1 MSLIDKIKREHES
14 PTVKVPPR
22 QDNLISPTEVEAIKS
37 EVITEKEVEP
47 MKSEV
52 LFDQHNFYQH
62 ESLDASLV
70 SSLEKELKN
79 FPAVC
84 NKKIGVRIEEEIYEG
99 IRDLCYNN
107 GITVETLLEAYFTL
121 CKSQPRLLE
130 KIIKEAQ
137 ARIKRRTRAGNIR
150 SLITKTKN
158 L

>member
-70 SSLEKELKN
+70 SSLEKELKKLSS
-79 FPAVC
+79 C
-84 NKKIGVRIEEEIYEG
+84 MQQEDWCTDRGR
-99 IRDLCYNN
+99 
-107 GITVETLLEAYFTL
+107 
-121 CKSQPRLLE
+121 
-130 KIIKEAQ
+130 
-137 ARIKRRTRAGNIR
+137 NIR
-150 SLITKTKN
+150 RYSGFVLQ
-158 L
+158 